1 VNDSDDRLEQRRRI
15 REIVRFSDGQFVTA
29 NDSLATEEPF
39 EIRVVFGKVGKR
51 KDRSLSITMR
61 TPGHDQELAAGFLLG
76 EGIVNISDDIE
87 LFEVTGAKADGSQ
100 ETNQLC
106 VHLSQGVAFDFGSL
120 QRNFYTTSSC
130 GICGK
135 ASLEAVRSQLK
146 EPVRSIEMLISPAVI
161 CSLPDSLRKHQSTF
175 EATGGLH
182 AAGLFDASGN
192 IVDSYEDVG
201 RHNALDKLIGSQF
214 LSKATPLSNRIVVV
228 SGRAS
233 FELVQKVI
241 SAGVPVLV
249 AVGAPSSLAAEL
261 ADEFGVTLVGFASG
275 KRFNVYSH
283 SQRIGLDT

>member
-1 VNDSDDRLEQRRRI
+1 MNDSSDSLEERRRI
-15 REIVRFSDGQFVTA
+15 REIVRFSDGQFVTE

-39 EIRVVFGKVGKR
+39 EIRVVFGKAPKR

-76 EGIVNISDDIE
+76 EGIVNSSDDID
-87 LFEVTGAKADGSQ
+87 LFEVTGSKADGSK

-106 VHLSQGVAFDFGSL
+106 VHLAEHVAFDFGSL

-130 GICGK
+130 GICGR

-146 EPVRSIEMLISPAVI
+146 ESVSSEEMFVSPAVI
-161 CSLPDSLRKHQSTF
+161 CSLPDSLRQYQSTF

-182 AAGLFDASGN
+182 AAGLFDRSGAV
-192 IVDSYEDVG
+192 IDSYEDVG
-201 RHNALDKLIGSQF
+201 RHNALDKLIGSQL
-214 LSKATPLSNRIVVV
+214 LSKSVPLSNRIVVV

-241 SAGVPVLV
+241 SAGVPMLV
-249 AVGAPSSLAAEL
+249 AVGAPSSLAADL
-261 ADEFGVTLVGFASG
+261 AHEFGVTLVGFASA

-283 SQRIGLDT
+283 AQRIGPKR